1 MTFKTPFNTT
11 PFNYSVPASE
21 TPQGKERI
29 RAYHEALGRFIDM
42 FSRAEAAVEY
52 VLRHYAETST
62 RVALVI
68 FQNAGISISIGY
80 VEKLL
85 PTSGLP
91 EDEQRELKTVFSQLQ
106 AISRARNSIVH
117 FGAQSIA
124 DGVGIVTNSLKRSE
138 ETATSFPVSP
148 ELLGDMTNDLMRII
162 VFLHQDHMGRDPG
175 GKILRRAL
183 TPGMPTAWKYKHPEQ
198 PAAQTRR
205 ADTQSPQARKTKR
218 PTPPAS

>member
-68 FQNAGISISIGY
+68 FQNAGISISCCW
-80 VEKLL
+80 
-85 PTSGLP
+85 
-91 EDEQRELKTVFSQLQ
+91 F
-106 AISRARNSIVH
+106 
-117 FGAQSIA
+117 
-124 DGVGIVTNSLKRSE
+124 
-138 ETATSFPVSP
+138 
-148 ELLGDMTNDLMRII
+148 
-162 VFLHQDHMGRDPG
+162 
-175 GKILRRAL
+175 
-183 TPGMPTAWKYKHPEQ
+183 
-198 PAAQTRR
+198 
-205 ADTQSPQARKTKR
+205 R
-218 PTPPAS
+218 PSWSTHTLASVCCSK